1 MYYQG
6 GRPDKYKV
14 YPLIEGL
21 DQEQETFYYY
31 ALGDDNQ
38 LFAIDPNF
46 NSILIPGQNPDQVYA
61 RIQSANLTLDPWNWE
76 IIKVS
81 GQVSYTDNEFCR
93 FGRYLGD
100 YGSSYEEGSYILKE
114 TTGWEI
120 EIPIEIRSITDYW
133 NGEKGNTFSYLC
145 FLEKAENSI
154 SRDEIER
161 IYNFYKNIIEKNGE
175 KYYKKDNI
183 GG

>member
-154 SRDEIER
+154 PRDEIER